1 MGNLDLQFFAD
12 GMTDAFDELGID
24 RGPDFRRDQESTG
37 FQALLELRRDDG
49 ADLGQGV
56 ASGQRQAIVAALYYP
71 TRPQNYGFDLVGGEH
86 QGRQGIPGP
95 QQEAHACLSFDGSS
109 LGLERRDV
117 PIDGPEA
124 DLEFLGQRAPLTA
137 YLRRRRLCRRSKSR
151 SVRDMRGL
159 VWPKDSQFQYH

>member
-1 MGNLDLQFFAD
+1 
-12 GMTDAFDELGID
+12 MTDAFDELGID
-24 RGPDFRRDQESTG
+24 RGPDFRRDQEGTG

-56 ASGQRQAIVAALYYP
+56 ASGQRQAVVAALYYP
-71 TRPQNYGFDLVGGEH
+71 TRPQHYGLDLVGGEH

-117 PIDGPEA
+117 PIEGPEA
-124 DLEFLGQRAPLTA
+124 DLEFLGQHAPAHGVSPAAKALQEIE
-137 YLRRRRLCRRSKSR
+137 KSFGPR
-151 SVRDMRGL
+151 HEGPRMA
-159 VWPKDSQFQYH
+159 

>member
-1 MGNLDLQFFAD
+1 MPEVASLLAPGHDDQGLLVKSEGERPNDAPRAVFLQVGIGNLDLQFFAD

-71 TRPQNYGFDLVGGEH
+71 TRPQNYGFDLVGENIKG
-86 QGRQGIPGP
+86 GRVYPGRSRKP
-95 QQEAHACLSFDGSS
+95 TPASPSMGAPWDWSVAMS
-109 LGLERRDV
+109 L
-117 PIDGPEA
+117 
-124 DLEFLGQRAPLTA
+124 
-137 YLRRRRLCRRSKSR
+137 
-151 SVRDMRGL
+151 
-159 VWPKDSQFQYH
+159 